1 MFQGARLIHEWRK
14 GDALQ
19 AGIAADILGAV
30 DLGGDVSRAL
40 SEFDGLFRVFFVSSS
55 VVDGRDS
62 LYFHINW
69 RPSRFII
76 FDVSTPLK

>member
-1 MFQGARLIHEWRK
+1 M
-14 GDALQ
+14 Q

-40 SEFDGLFRVFFVSSS
+40 SKFDGKFRVFFVSLP
-55 VVDGRDS
+55 VFDGRDS
-62 LYFHINW
+62 FYFHNSW

-76 FDVSTPLK
+76 FDVSTPL